1 MPGGYADNWDDHQMD
16 NVQWGAGIADMTT
29 KKLHDATV
37 DNAVPTKIARKEQ
50 RDQTTGQDADGLEAS
65 QHAAPLHYG
74 EQEKRQLQ
82 PQPKPKPKLRLKQQ
96 SEQEHEPQ
104 FDSVPTLT
112 RRWETVQCWTQSQQ
126 RPVSSGPTPT
136 SGPSMAER
144 SLILTLD
151 ESVPLPN
158 KMFCDQ

>member
-1 MPGGYADNWDDHQMD
+1 MD

-96 SEQEHEPQ
+96 SEPQHDAKPEP
-104 FDSVPTLT
+104 VPTLA
-112 RRWETVQCWTQSQQ
+112 RRWQT
-126 RPVSSGPTPT
+126 
-136 SGPSMAER
+136 
-144 SLILTLD
+144 I
-151 ESVPLPN
+151 
-158 KMFCDQ
+158 